1 MMRPRFELVVAR
13 YGEDLAWLKRAPKEF
28 QVTVYDKGDGSG
40 GGFALGNEGREA
52 HTYLHHL
59 TERYDSLADVTVFV
73 QGHPFDHAPDLHK
86 RLRALVDGRESVADF
101 HWLGFLAD
109 TDDSRGRRLFVPWS
123 KNPERHELPLDEF
136 HQQIFG
142 TAGPDNYRFFVGA
155 QFIVTRDTARRRD
168 AAFYHNARALSASS
182 PLAPH
187 CFERCWDRV
196 FAADGTAGR
205 LPADQLTAYFKPI
218 KRLQVLRSSSLA
230 SASRRLCEEEAIG
243 PLPSDS
249 DLKLTPP
256 PYSPSSPLVPTCKP
270 R

>member
-1 MMRPRFELVVAR
+1 MPPRFDLVVAR
-13 YGEDLAWLKRAPKEF
+13 CVEDLAWLKRVPKEF
-28 QVTVYDKGDGSG
+28 RITIYDKGDGSTG
-40 GGFALGNEGREA
+40 GVPLKNEGREA

-59 TERYDSLADVTVFV
+59 AERYDSLADLTVFV

-86 RLRALVDGRESVADF
+86 VLRSLADGSFSVAEF

-123 KNPERHELPLDEF
+123 KNPERAELPLDEF

-142 TAGPDNYRFFVGA
+142 QRGPDPYRFFVGA
-155 QFIVTRDTARRRD
+155 QFIVTRDAVLRRSL
-168 AAFYHNARALSASS
+168 AFYEHARNIAAAI

-196 FAADGTAGR
+196 FDTDGTANR
-205 LPADQLTAYFKPI
+205 LPPDQLTAYFKPI
-218 KRLQVLRSSSLA
+218 KRLQ
-230 SASRRLCEEEAIG
+230 
-243 PLPSDS
+243 
-249 DLKLTPP
+249 PP
-256 PYSPSSPLVPTCKP
+256 